1 MTELGKAAAGA
12 VTKSLL
18 SLSSTSKSAAPPDVK
33 NASENAG
40 KKGEEKSLLYLNAD
54 WKKVAY
60 IAGGVIES
68 IPNSKA
74 NSNRI
79 QH

>member
-1 MTELGKAAAGA
+1 MTELGKAAADA

-18 SLSSTSKSAAPPDVK
+18 SLSSSSKSAAPCDVK
-33 NASENAG
+33 NAG
-40 KKGEEKSLLYLNAD
+40 KKGEENSLLYLNAD

>member
-1 MTELGKAAAGA
+1 MTEMGRAAAEA

-18 SLSSTSKSAAPPDVK
+18 SLSSTSKSAARSSVK
-33 NASENAG
+33 NTSENA
-40 KKGEEKSLLYLNAD
+40 EEKSLLYLNAD

-60 IAGGVIES
+60 IAGGVIDS
-68 IPNSKA
+68 IPKSQA

-79 QH
+79 QHH